1 MSSLPFLPNFAFS
14 IWGKTILL
22 SKEYGGIKSIRDQ
35 RFNIAAKPN
44 LVSRIKS
51 ELHKYPL
58 VKSVNKNGVDC
69 CWSIEKHPVQNK
81 SKIIFSNARHVYPI
95 FDNELYGVCEGAIYI
110 AIKKEEADIYLNFL
124 KSKLMKVFIQSTKW
138 NNFRTDDRIFE
149 HIPNPVSIGIT
160 AKDSDKDI
168 YKLFKLT
175 KKEIKYIE
183 NLV

>member
-1 MSSLPFLPNFAFS
+1 
-14 IWGKTILL
+14 
-22 SKEYGGIKSIRDQ
+22 
-35 RFNIAAKPN
+35 
-44 LVSRIKS
+44 
-51 ELHKYPL
+51 
-58 VKSVNKNGVDC
+58 
-69 CWSIEKHPVQNK
+69 
-81 SKIIFSNARHVYPI
+81 
-95 FDNELYGVCEGAIYI
+95 
-110 AIKKEEADIYLNFL
+110 
-124 KSKLMKVFIQSTKW
+124 MKVFIQSTKW